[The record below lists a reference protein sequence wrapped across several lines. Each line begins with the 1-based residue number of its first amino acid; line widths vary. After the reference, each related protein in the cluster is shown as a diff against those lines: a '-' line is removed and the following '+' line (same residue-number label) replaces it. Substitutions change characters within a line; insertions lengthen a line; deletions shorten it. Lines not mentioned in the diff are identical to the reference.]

1 MVFTVFLRSFLI
13 FIGVHRRSS
22 AVNAL
27 LLGVLA
33 LTAGAALAQADEG
46 IFRFDVPYV
55 PTPQPVVDEM
65 LRVAN
70 VGPQD
75 FIIDLGSGDGRIPIT
90 AAGKFGARGFGVDL
104 DPDRIAE
111 SRYNLEQSGLGERV
125 AFHQRDLFE
134 TDLAQATVISM
145 YLLPAVNLRL
155 RPKLLE
161 LKPGTRIVSHDFDL
175 GEWKPDRKVL
185 LRKNIFLW
193 IVPAK
198 VAGKWRIPVELPSG
212 KRDYELELRQQ
223 FQEFDGVVRFG
234 PRPVGLWKPKLEGE
248 HIRFVIVDSLGPTE
262 TSLYFEGRVA
272 GDIMEGTLTRGVG
285 REATRQA
292 WRATRTGR

>member
-1 MVFTVFLRSFLI
+1 MAFAHRFSM

-27 LLGVLA
+27 LVGFLA
-33 LTAGAALAQADEG
+33 LAAGTAPAQDAEG
-46 IFRFDVPYV
+46 YFRFDVPYV

-65 LRVAN
+65 LRIAN

-90 AAGKFGARGFGVDL
+90 AARKFGARGYGVDL

-111 SRYNLEQSGLGERV
+111 SRYNLEQAGLGDRV
-125 AFHQRDLFE
+125 AFHQRDLFA
-134 TDLAQATVISM
+134 TDLTQASVISM
-145 YLLPAVNLRL
+145 YLLPGVNLRL
-155 RPKLLE
+155 RPKLLD

-175 GEWKPDRKVL
+175 GEWKPDRKVT

-193 IVPAK
+193 TVPAK
-198 VAGKWRIPVELPSG
+198 VAGRWRMTLDLPYG

-223 FQEFDGVVRFG
+223 FQEFDGVVRSG
-234 PRPVGLWKPKLEGE
+234 PRPVGLWEPHLEGE
-248 HIRFVIVDSLGPTE
+248 RIRFVIVDDGGGTE
-262 TSLYFEGRVA
+262 ASLYFEGRVS
-272 GDIMEGTLTRGVG
+272 GDIMEGTVTRGVG
-285 REATRQA
+285 REATRQP
-292 WRATRTGR
+292 WRAARAGS